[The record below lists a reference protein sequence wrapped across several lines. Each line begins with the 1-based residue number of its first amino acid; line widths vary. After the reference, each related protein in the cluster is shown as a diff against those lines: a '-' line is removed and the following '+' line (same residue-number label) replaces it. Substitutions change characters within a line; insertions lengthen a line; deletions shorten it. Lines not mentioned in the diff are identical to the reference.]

1 MVKDVQKLIELIEGN
16 GYEVRKNGSSAKIY
30 KDEELVVDPYNGQA
44 LTLHYTPSDW
54 RWKTTKETQLMRAG
68 VLTPEQLG
76 KRKSAKGA
84 AVAAAA
90 NSREKRLEQTVEL
103 AGRLET
109 IIAEHLP
116 NAGQA
121 RLARALAAYG
131 KINSLG
137 LWKTTNAAQVFLSNA
152 LRLEH
157 APQQRFV
164 DGLAAFLDYIAT
176 DPVGRIEELE
186 QKNERRLAE
195 MRPERPEP
203 DAAVNDV
210 EPPRKVI
217 RLLNKGEAIS
227 EAPAIRRRI
236 EKLMAVMGD
245 YNGVK
250 SDLSRCAHRFADRQ
264 MRGFNWRTEEAA
276 IQGILKWLNDQ
287 TGTTSGA
294 QLGANKLSILINFL
308 DYLDEGE
315 IKAKWNDLLGLGF
328 VRRDA
333 TPRVR
338 GDVVVETKIVNPFS
352 EDNVRD
358 LLWLEGFVAAAQPNK
373 RAFAI
378 VCGLRSRIEAS
389 LNGKLPED
397 GEDSDA

>member
-16 GYEVRKNGSSAKIY
+16 GYEVRRNGSSAKIY
-30 KDEELVVDPYNGQA
+30 KDGELVVDPYNDQA

-76 KRKSAKGA
+76 KRKSDKGA
-84 AVAAAA
+84 AVAVA

-109 IIAEHLP
+109 IIAEHQP
-116 NAGQA
+116 RAGQA
-121 RLARALAAYG
+121 RLARALSAYG

-137 LWKTTNAAQVFLSNA
+137 LWKTPNAAQVFLSNV

-157 APQQRFV
+157 TPQQRFI
-164 DGLAAFLDYIAT
+164 DGLAAFLDHIAT
-176 DPVGRIEELE
+176 DPAGRIKELE

-195 MRPERPEP
+195 MKPERPEP
-203 DAAVNDV
+203 EVRAGAEV

-227 EAPAIRRRI
+227 EAPAIRVRI

-264 MRGFNWRTEEAA
+264 MRGFNWHTEQAA
-276 IQGILKWLNDQ
+276 IQGILKWLKDPA
-287 TGTTSGA
+287 GTTSGA
-294 QLGANKLSILINFL
+294 PLSANKLSILVNLL

-315 IKAKWNDLLGLGF
+315 TKAKWNELLGLGL

-333 TPRVR
+333 TPQVR
-338 GDVVVETKIVNPFS
+338 GRRRR
-352 EDNVRD
+352 RD
-358 LLWLEGFVAAAQPNK
+358 QGRQPLRRGQCSRPPLARGLCRGGPAGQARHCDRLRAPLPHRGLAQRRAA
-373 RAFAI
+373 R
-378 VCGLRSRIEAS
+378 GRR
-389 LNGKLPED
+389 G
-397 GEDSDA
+397 